1 MQGRR
6 RFGRRDEH
14 GQVIPIVALLVVI
27 ITGFAA
33 ISLDAGMDYAQSRND
48 NDISDAAA
56 LAGTYTFFFF
66 FFFFQLPSS
75 NHQVTRDR
83 L

>member
-6 RFGRRDEH
+6 RFGRRGEH

-33 ISLDAGMDYAQSRND
+33 ISLDAGMDYAQSRGD
-48 NDISDAAA
+48 DDISDAAA
-56 LAGTYTFFFF
+56 LAGAYG
-66 FFFFQLPSS
+66 
-75 NHQVTRDR
+75 VTDSQPGSAGTSRAGNCS
-83 L
+83 